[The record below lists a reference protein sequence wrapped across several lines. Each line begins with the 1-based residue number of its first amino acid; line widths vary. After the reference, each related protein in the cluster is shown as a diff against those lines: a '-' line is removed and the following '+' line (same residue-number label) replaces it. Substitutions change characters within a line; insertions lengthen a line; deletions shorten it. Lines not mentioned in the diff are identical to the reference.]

1 MDIKLLMPHTS
12 LVCVMDREADFF
24 EIFDDQ
30 RRKSSRVDLLVRAEH
45 NRKTMGEN
53 KLFEEVAQSPVESWI
68 TIKIP
73 RQSARVKKKNQR
85 ARSKRAARIAEV
97 TVRYIR
103 TELKP
108 PPYFKE
114 MPPISL

>member
-1 MDIKLLMPHTS
+1 
-12 LVCVMDREADFF
+12 
-24 EIFDDQ
+24 
-30 RRKSSRVDLLVRAEH
+30 
-45 NRKTMGEN
+45 MGEN
-53 KLFEEVAQSPVESWI
+53 KLFEEVAQSPVQSRI

-114 MPPISL
+114 MSPISLWIIHVKEEKPPCRYEGGRMVFADDN